1 MDDKLILGDPTA
13 PRFVFWENKL
23 RATPS
28 SPLTA
33 VFGDFLSFPG
43 KIRAGLGAIGLFNAP
58 APDKEENVK
67 EFISRNLGPEVY
79 YRLIEPFCS
88 GVYAG
93 NPEKLS
99 MSAAFGRIQT
109 LEDKGGSLVGGAMKL
124 MQERKENPPPPRDP
138 KLPPKPAGQTVGS
151 FEGGLQTLPTAIAG
165 KLEGKIRCE
174 WKLDSVAKNSTGL
187 YELVYSTPDGMKT
200 VFAKT
205 VGLTAPAY
213 VVSSL
218 LEEKV
223 PALSKALNTI
233 DYPPVCAVTL
243 AYPED
248 AVKVCCQ
255 EIFLPLVFMKPHSS
269 PERS

>member
-1 MDDKLILGDPTA
+1 MQVDTNVGDKLVLGDPTA

-43 KIRAGLGAIGLFNAP
+43 KIRAGLGAVGLFNAP
-58 APDKEENVK
+58 PPGKEENVK

-79 YRLIEPFCS
+79 YRLIEPFCA

-109 LEDKGGSLVGGAMKL
+109 LEEKGGSLVGGALKL
-124 MQERKENPPPPRDP
+124 MEERKENPPPPRDP

-151 FEGGLQTLPTAIAG
+151 FQEGLQTLPKAIAA

-174 WKLDSVAKNSTGL
+174 WKLDSVGKNSEGL
-187 YELVYSTPDGMKT
+187 YELVYNTPDGSQT
-200 VFAKT
+200 VLAKT

-218 LEEKV
+218 LEAKV
-223 PALSKALNTI
+223 PALSKALNSI

-243 AYPED
+243 AYPKES
-248 AVKVCCQ
+248 VKVRPRGGLLQFC
-255 EIFLPLVFMKPHSS
+255 
-269 PERS
+269 